1 VRRRVRAP
9 GVAAAL
15 SAAAALLVSS
25 VGAAAETGPPRATI
39 DRVAVRY
46 YAPETGGSG
55 HPRFVSERML
65 AFEARLDA
73 LAEEGADKDAYED
86 RFVRGALDR
95 HVAEDMLSALAV
107 QSGATPKDLASL
119 ADEEKTCLLERVGG
133 AEALH
138 HAMADEGIDDSELD
152 ALLRRRARAAI
163 YVDRALTALLRPTD
177 EQLREVFRTS
187 AHPFKNQPFEAV
199 RAALARWFVEERL
212 RAAETTFLQVAR
224 ARVRIVVVPRATE
237 TARPEQSSGV
247 VNARTR

>member
-1 VRRRVRAP
+1 VRLAP
-9 GVAAAL
+9 RPGFGPALVVAASLVL
-15 SAAAALLVSS
+15 SVAT
-25 VGAAAETGPPRATI
+25 GRAETAPASGRGGPRATI

-73 LAEEGADKDAYED
+73 LTEEANDKDAYED

-95 HVAEDMLSALAV
+95 HVAEDMLSFLAV

-119 ADEEKTCLLERVGG
+119 ADDERTGLLERIGG
-133 AEALH
+133 EEALRR
-138 HAMADEGIDDSELD
+138 AMTAEGIDDSEVD
-152 ALLRRRARAAI
+152 AMLRRRARAAI
-163 YVDRALTALLRPTD
+163 YVDRALMPLLRPSD

-199 RAALARWFVEERL
+199 RPALARWFVEERL

-224 ARVRIVVVPRATE
+224 ARVRVIVVPRGGE
-237 TARPEQSSGV
+237 PH
-247 VNARTR
+247 